1 MRRDSGWRE
10 FWRGFSAAPW
20 NWLDS
25 VAVFAVALWLLWLT
39 GCALRDLATP
49 PRPLYPPCADSAA
62 TRDSTTGR
70 CRASADTTEA
80 RS

>member
-1 MRRDSGWRE
+1 MRRDNGWLR
-10 FWRGFSAAPW
+10 
-20 NWLDS
+20 NWDGRLAILLS
-25 VAVFAVALWLLWLT
+25 LLAIALLLT

-70 CRASADTTEA
+70 CRASADTTEVG
-80 RS
+80 R

>member
-1 MRRDSGWRE
+1 MRNNSYVSGWP
-10 FWRGFSAAPW
+10 AVILVLA
-20 NWLDS
+20 L
-25 VAVFAVALWLLWLT
+25 VATTCVG

-70 CRASADTTEA
+70 CADTTEVG
-80 RS
+80 R